1 MKAVE
6 AIRAALHG
14 GRRLTVAEMV
24 AETACSYNGLVKA
37 IHKLPWVVCVGMV
50 KASDG
55 ANGGGKPAKQ
65 WALVGVAPEWRAPS
79 PDLLGP
85 DGPGRSDVRD
95 TDGVSVASTD
105 DETSG
110 ELLIQGS
117 TTRWVTFEVS
127 AETAECPSQGTVRLA
142 DCIDGYVDATACER
156 GTPCD
161 GCPVGRA
168 RRAAWAGADFED
180 SPDDIE
186 LDA

>member
-1 MKAVE
+1 VKAVE

-24 AETACSYNGLVKA
+24 AESLCSYNGLVKA

-50 KASDG
+50 RANDG

-65 WALVGVAPEWRAPS
+65 WALIGTAPVWRPPS

-95 TDGVSVASTD
+95 SDGVSD
-105 DETSG
+105 DDADGEGGPTSG
-110 ELLIQGS
+110 HSGPSQ
-117 TTRWVTFEVS
+117 WVRFEAS
-127 AETAECPSQGTVRLA
+127 AETAECPSQGVVKLA

-161 GCPVGRA
+161 GCPIGRQ

-180 SPDDIE
+180 APDE
-186 LDA
+186 CEEVL